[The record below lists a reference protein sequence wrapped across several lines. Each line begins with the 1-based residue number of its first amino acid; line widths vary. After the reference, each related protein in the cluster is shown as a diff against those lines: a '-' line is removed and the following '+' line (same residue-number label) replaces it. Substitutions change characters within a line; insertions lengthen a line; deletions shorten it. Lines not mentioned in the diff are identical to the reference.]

1 MCRCAGVQVYRSTGV
16 QVYRSTGLQL
26 CSSGVGVHACRC
38 AGVDASTGTRRAGSG
53 AVDGPACA
61 LLHCPFPLSLSI
73 Y

>member
-16 QVYRSTGLQL
+16 QLY
-26 CSSGVGVHACRC
+26 SSGVGVQACRC
-38 AGVDASTGTRRAGSG
+38 AGVDVCTGTRRAGSG

-73 Y
+73 L